1 MILSENEVEF
11 IYSDEATELI
21 NDYVKRHHEAPPPY
35 NWDEFSSLEE
45 WIELLK
51 S

>member
-1 MILSENEVEF
+1 MILSKQEIDF
-11 IYSDEATELI
+11 IYSDEATKLI
-21 NDYVKRHHEAPPPY
+21 NDYTERHKKAPPPY

-45 WIELLK
+45 WIKVLK